1 MLITTGGGDDY
12 VSGPYNVTI
21 PAGQTNA
28 SVDVPI
34 TDDNI
39 YEQNEKFKL
48 FIDRTSTLN
57 GVFIG
62 SPRKATVIIADD
74 SDCKCTYALS
84 LFLGRVKN

>member
-1 MLITTGGGDDY
+1 MLITTGGGNDY
-12 VSGPYNVTI
+12 VSGPYSVTI

-48 FIDRTSTLN
+48 VVDRTSTLN
-57 GVFIG
+57 G
-62 SPRKATVIIADD
+62 
-74 SDCKCTYALS
+74 
-84 LFLGRVKN
+84 FLLEILEKLLLL